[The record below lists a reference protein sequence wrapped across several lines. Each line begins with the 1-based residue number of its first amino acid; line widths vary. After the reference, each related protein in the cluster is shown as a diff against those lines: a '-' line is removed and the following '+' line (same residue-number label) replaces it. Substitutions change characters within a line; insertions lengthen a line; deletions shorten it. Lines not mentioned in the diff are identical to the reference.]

1 MIEALISSRTRIN
14 LLLKFFLN
22 PENTSYLREL
32 AEEFDEST
40 NGIRVELNRFEQAGM
55 LTSHNE
61 GNRKLFRANRKHPFF
76 YEIHSIIIKYT
87 GIDKIIEH
95 LVAKIGMLEK
105 VYLSG
110 NYARGLQS
118 DTIEV
123 ILLGEL
129 NHDVVSELMVKA
141 QKKLNRKISY
151 QILPVMFLRRRFI
164 RNRVCCCCIAGESW
178 EAGS

>member
-22 PENTSYLREL
+22 PDCTSYLREL
-32 AEEFDEST
+32 AEEFSEST

-55 LTSHNE
+55 LTTHSE
-61 GNRKLFRANRKHPFF
+61 GNRKLFKANRKHPFF
-76 YEIHSIIIKYT
+76 NEIHSILLKYT

-105 VYLSG
+105 VYLTG

-123 ILLGEL
+123 ILLGEINREFL
-129 NHDVVSELMVKA
+129 AELMVKA
-141 QKKLNRKISY
+141 QKKLSKKIQYSVY
-151 QILPVMFLRRRFI
+151 ASAAFPIDDHRPNGLLLLYDSVKT
-164 RNRVCCCCIAGESW
+164 
-178 EAGS
+178 